1 MDVYVARQ
9 PIFRRDKRVYAY
21 ELLFR
26 DNLTNIFPDI
36 DGDFATSKLLYNSF
50 LSIGMENLTGRRK
63 AFINFTEDMLIER
76 APLMFPKDKIVVEIL
91 EDVEPEIEVV
101 DACREIAQE
110 GYVLAMDDFYY
121 KSELEPLIAL
131 SNLIKI
137 DFRSTSSQEI
147 EEYVK
152 KLSEYDVYL
161 LAEKIETYEEFT
173 AALEIGFHYFQG
185 YFFSKPEIISGRD
198 ISASELNI
206 LNIMVEANKED
217 IDFQVLERLIG
228 RDVAISYKLF
238 RYINSTYFKR
248 ASKISSIKQ
257 AITLLGEK
265 RIRRFLSIVAM
276 SNLTQGKPNE
286 LFRRSI
292 IRARLCE
299 MIGEL
304 CRSRVPSSELFVTG
318 LFSLIDAIMDDS
330 MENLMKKLPLSK
342 EIKDVLLYNNGILKN
357 YLNLAVCYE
366 TGDWEGIPEATAALG
381 IDEEGLPQCYMD
393 SLNWADTLI

>member
-101 DACREIAQE
+101 DACREISQK
-110 GYVLAMDDFYY
+110 GYVLAMDDFIY
-121 KSELEPLIAL
+121 KSELEPLITL

-152 KLSEYDVYL
+152 KLSEYDVHL

-173 AALEIGFHYFQG
+173 AALGMGFHYFQG
-185 YFFSKPEIISGRD
+185 YFFSKPEIIRGRD

-238 RYINSTYFKR
+238 MYINSTYFKR

-265 RIRRFLSIVAM
+265 SIRRFLSIVAM

-292 IRARLCE
+292 IRAKLCE

-304 CRSRVPSSELFVTG
+304 CRSRVSSSELFVTG

-342 EIKDVLLYNNGILKN
+342 EIKNVLLYNNGILKN

-366 TGDWEGIPEATAALG
+366 TGDWERIPEATVALG
-381 IDEEGLPQCYMD
+381 INEEGLPQCYMD

>member
-121 KSELEPLIAL
+121 KSELEPLITL

-292 IRARLCE
+292 IRAKLCE

-304 CRSRVPSSELFVTG
+304 CRSSVPSSELFVTG

-342 EIKDVLLYNNGILKN
+342 EIKNVFLYNNGILKN

-366 TGDWEGIPEATAALG
+366 TGDWEGIPEATVALG

-393 SLNWADTLI
+393 SLNWADNLI

>member
-152 KLSEYDVYL
+152 TLSEYDVHL

-342 EIKDVLLYNNGILKN
+342 EIKNVLLYNNGILKN

-366 TGDWEGIPEATAALG
+366 TGDWGGIPEATVALG

-393 SLNWADTLI
+393 SLNWADTFI